1 MLLIASYAFYAWF
14 DWRFLSLLWLSTI
27 VDFFVGLLLANPSIE
42 RRRKLILTV
51 SIIANLGMLGFFK
64 YFNFFIDSFVTA
76 FNVPESHRFF
86 VEVVLPPGISFYTFQ
101 TLSYT
106 IDVYR
111 RKVPVERSLLLFA
124 TYVAYFPHMV
134 AGPIVRPRILIPQL
148 ERDPT
153 FKWTNVYYGL
163 RLFLVGCFKKLVIA
177 DNLAPISDAVFAN
190 PSAHSSLGLMIGA
203 YCFALQIYCDF
214 SGYSDMARGIAK
226 SMGIA
231 LSLNFNVPY
240 LSASLNEFWRKWHM
254 TLSYW
259 LRDYVYIPLGGSR
272 RGFAMPSEIC

>member
-1 MLLIASYAFYAWF
+1 MILIASYAFYAWF
-14 DWRFLSLLWLSTI
+14 DWRFLSLLLVSTV
-27 VDFFVGLLLANPSIE
+27 VDFAVGLMLANPSLE
-42 RRRKLILTV
+42 RRRKMILAI
-51 SIIANLGMLGFFK
+51 SIVANVGMLGLFK
-64 YFNFFIDSFVTA
+64 YFNFFVDSFVTA
-76 FNVPESHRFF
+76 FNISEGQRFL

-111 RKVPVERSLLLFA
+111 RKVPAERSLLLFA
-124 TYVAYFPHMV
+124 TYVAFFPHMV

-153 FKWTNVYYGL
+153 FKWSNVYYGL

-177 DNLAPISDAVFAN
+177 DNLAPLSDAVFVN

-214 SGYSDMARGIAK
+214 SGYSDMARGTQRPWE
-226 SMGIA
+226 
-231 LSLNFNVPY
+231 L
-240 LSASLNEFWRKWHM
+240 
-254 TLSYW
+254 
-259 LRDYVYIPLGGSR
+259 
-272 RGFAMPSEIC
+272 PSP